1 MPSEQQLSEFL
12 ITLPFPLY
20 TWIPNMMSVQETG
33 IKIYFQDRVGFIS
46 TRVIYSMI
54 NTFPPK

>member
-20 TWIPNMMSVQETG
+20 DWIPNMMSIQEIGTE
-33 IKIYFQDRVGFIS
+33 IYFQYKVGFIS
-46 TRVIYSMI
+46 TRVIYLMI
-54 NTFPPK
+54 KAFPPK